1 VKLRISFR
9 STYLPS
15 EAVQC
20 LEISTG
26 CSLHTILVQVLWL
39 LCQIKDHI
47 RYKIKNNLVQQTSHG
62 KSEIFHPGLF
72 ELVKSIVIGHFEK
85 GIPRFAEVVSIMKEL
100 TKTLIEANSTNF
112 ETYDIS
118 ERWVFDLCL
127 FQLLWTTNHLRLYL
141 LLKPSTYN
149 TTYKLFNEPTRRFNI
164 VSFWFGSCA
173 SWVYR
178 QLYSPHY
185 QIIYVCTYYLNLL
198 LITLLINSSMNQL
211 VGLTLS
217 LFWVGSS
224 SWV

>member
-1 VKLRISFR
+1 MSSFFR
-9 STYLPS
+9 FNDKIDCDWTFWEGNPPLPGS
-15 EAVQC
+15 RDDNERA
-20 LEISTG
+20 
-26 CSLHTILVQVLWL
+26 
-39 LCQIKDHI
+39 
-47 RYKIKNNLVQQTSHG
+47 R
-62 KSEIFHPGLF
+62 
-72 ELVKSIVIGHFEK
+72 
-85 GIPRFAEVVSIMKEL
+85 
-100 TKTLIEANSTNF
+100 TLIEAHSTNF
-112 ETYDIS
+112 ESYDIS

-141 LLKPSTYN
+141 LHKPSTSN

-164 VSFWFGSCA
+164 VSFWFGSCS

-185 QIIYVCTYYLNLL
+185 QIIFVCTYYLNLL